1 LKLKLDENLG
11 RRSEE
16 ILAKAGHDVWT
27 VRQQQL
33 QTVPDDELIE
43 RCRAEGRCLVTL
55 DLGFANPLLFLPS
68 HYTGIAVLR
77 LRQKP
82 SAADL
87 ASLVQTLVDALKSEE
102 ATGKLWIVEP
112 GRIRIYQE
120 ETKGAS

>member
-11 RRSEE
+11 RRSEK
-16 ILAKAGHDVWT
+16 ILATAGHDVWT

-33 QTVPDDELIE
+33 QGVPDEELIE

-68 HYTGIAVLR
+68 HYPGIVVLR

-87 ASLVQTLVDALKSEE
+87 ASLVQTLINALKSEE
-102 ATGKLWIVEP
+102 PTGKLWIVET

-120 ETKGAS
+120 EIRGGS

>member
-1 LKLKLDENLG
+1 
-11 RRSEE
+11 
-16 ILAKAGHDVWT
+16 
-27 VRQQQL
+27 
-33 QTVPDDELIE
+33 
-43 RCRAEGRCLVTL
+43 
-55 DLGFANPLLFLPS
+55 LLFLPS
-68 HYTGIAVLR
+68 HYAGIAVLR

-102 ATGKLWIVEP
+102 PTGKLWIVEP

>member
-1 LKLKLDENLG
+1 MKLKLDENLG
-11 RRSEE
+11 RRSKE
-16 ILAKAGHDVWT
+16 ILAAAGHDVWT

-33 QTVPDDELIE
+33 QSVPDDELIE

-68 HYTGIAVLR
+68 HYSGIVVLR

-82 SAADL
+82 SATDL

-102 ATGKLWIVEP
+102 PTGKLWIVEP

-120 ETKGAS
+120 EIKGAS

>member
-1 LKLKLDENLG
+1 MKLKLDENLG

-87 ASLVQTLVDALKSEE
+87 ASLLQTLVDALKSEE
-102 ATGKLWIVEP
+102 PTGKLWIVEP